1 MNRNNLIS
9 FTILLLSCLLKP
21 HPKRLQVTM
30 SWTRRNILLINN
42 NAFVD
47 ALSTRLNENNDD
59 QSVNSITLHREF
71 IREKQTTF
79 FDILDTTIPTVVT
92 YFRKQ
97 PKNVYHI
104 KQFSCLDLVAPTIH
118 PYETFVLFKNR
129 NESLQTFGFEY
140 QTEEFIVFPLQA
152 TNDNFI
158 FTIDEWLTN
167 QPIDVFPQPKLPNK
181 LYPRQFR
188 DERNFIQREEY
199 LSGSTSFQDTFT
211 SPPTFTQKLTVVIGL
226 SREQQRAWRTENDP
240 VVNAFINKIVQ
251 RYLQRIE
258 IKTSPTLVLVEI
270 AITTITVTYKRILQP
285 EDVVKIPVFQ
295 FCDHK
300 LYHFFDVIGNNGDYI
315 EFNNCE
321 ERGVMCLNLLS
332 QNNNIDLLQLFDLS
346 TFPYYENIRKLR
358 YWFQQQK
365 QAALRIKYFVNTY
378 DENNNTPPP
387 EIHIYNNSET
397 SSVTMLDNTN
407 TNSSSSLS
415 KKRKAETGSP
425 VIEEDPL
432 LTHPFYSPQFPY
444 SPTSPAYRPTSPA
457 YPDRVFTPPPPLDFS
472 YQTPLRNEHDPEF
485 VRYLATLKEDSS
497 GGDEYDREQYLENRF
512 VDRGF

>member
-1 MNRNNLIS
+1 
-9 FTILLLSCLLKP
+9 
-21 HPKRLQVTM
+21 M
-30 SWTRRNILLINN
+30 SWTRRNMLVMNN
-42 NAFVD
+42 NALLT
-47 ALSTRLNENNDD
+47 ALSTRLNDDNDD
-59 QSVNSITLHREF
+59 QSVNSITLRQNF

-97 PKNVYHI
+97 PKNIYHI
-104 KQFSCLDLVAPTIH
+104 KQFLSLDLVAPTIH

-158 FTIDEWLTN
+158 FTIDEWLIN
-167 QPIDVFPQPKLPNK
+167 KPIDVFPQPRVPNK

-188 DERNFIQREEY
+188 DERNFIEREEY
-199 LSGSTSFQDTFT
+199 LSGSTSFQDSFA
-211 SPPTFTQKLTVVIGL
+211 SPPTFTEKLTVVIGL
-226 SREQQRAWRTENDP
+226 TREQQRVWRTENDP
-240 VVNAFINKIVQ
+240 IVNAFINQIVR
-251 RYLQRIE
+251 RYLQRVE

-285 EDVVKIPVFQ
+285 EDVAKIPVFQ
-295 FCDHK
+295 FCDFK
-300 LYHFFDVIGNNGDYI
+300 LYHFFDVIGNDGDYI
-315 EFNNCE
+315 EFNKCE

-332 QNNNIDLLQLFDLS
+332 RNNDIDLLQLFDLS

-365 QAALRIKYFVNTY
+365 QAALHIKYFVNTY
-378 DENNNTPPP
+378 DEDNKKPPA
-387 EIHIYNNSET
+387 EIHIYNISEV
-397 SSVTMLDNTN
+397 SSVSILDTTN
-407 TNSSSSLS
+407 TDTSSSSLS

-425 VIEEDPL
+425 VVEEDPL
-432 LTHPFYSPQFPY
+432 LTRPFQSPELNY
-444 SPTSPAYRPTSPA
+444 SPTSPAYMPTSPA

-472 YQTPLRNEHDPEF
+472 YETPVRKDNDPEF
-485 VRYLATLKEDSS
+485 VRYLASLKEDSS
-497 GGDEYDREQYLENRF
+497 GGDEYDREQFLENRF
-512 VDRGF
+512 VDHGY